1 MRSASL
7 GRVLLGAA
15 AFGATS
21 ALTGLMVTSIGVFG
35 ARHGANSPN
44 LRRARELVRVRWV
57 RAWVD
62 REVGG
67 LTNQVLAKELH
78 QGSAVLGRGLGK
90 VAEELE
96 RNPALYGLRGSAL
109 R

>member
-1 MRSASL
+1 MK
-7 GRVLLGAA
+7 
-15 AFGATS
+15 
-21 ALTGLMVTSIGVFG
+21 
-35 ARHGANSPN
+35 
-44 LRRARELVRVRWV
+44 WV
-57 RAWVD
+57 RAWMG

-78 QGSAVLGRGLGK
+78 QGSAVLSRGLGK